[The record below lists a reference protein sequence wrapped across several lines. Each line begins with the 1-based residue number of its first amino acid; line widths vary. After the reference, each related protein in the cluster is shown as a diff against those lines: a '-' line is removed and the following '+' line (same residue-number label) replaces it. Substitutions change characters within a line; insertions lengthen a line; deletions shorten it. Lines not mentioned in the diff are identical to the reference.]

1 MTSAFPSLHVG
12 KTWLSLVFLALLTF
26 GNLRGLKES
35 VRVFGIP
42 VYAFLTVM
50 LGLILTGAVRAM
62 TGSVEPVAPT
72 DVLPTY
78 NTGLITTFLLLTPS
92 RTAARR

>member
-35 VRVFGIP
+35 ARVFGMP
-42 VYAFLTVM
+42 VYA
-50 LGLILTGAVRAM
+50 ILDGHAW
-62 TGSVEPVAPT
+62 
-72 DVLPTY
+72 L
-78 NTGLITTFLLLTPS
+78 
-92 RTAARR
+92 